1 VIGLV
6 DRGSGSH
13 PCRIRDFDAGER
25 TSSMIPST
33 TPKVWFITG
42 ASRGLG
48 RELARAVLAAGHRVA
63 ATARKPE
70 DVADLV
76 ASAPGR
82 AVALRLDVTEPA
94 EAAAALAAAR
104 ERLGGL
110 DVVVNNAG
118 YANVGSVE
126 DLAPDDFRAQVDT
139 DFFGVVNVTRAAI
152 PFLRAQRSGHVIQV
166 SSIGGR
172 MATPGLAAYQ
182 ASKWAV
188 GGFSEVVAQ
197 EVAPFG
203 VKVTIVEP
211 GGMRTDWA
219 GSSMRVDPVTPAYEA
234 TIGLFQKH
242 IRENQQGAQTDPAK
256 AARAILEVAAVP
268 DPPLHLLLG
277 SDAVFLAG
285 VVAATRAAEDARW
298 QALSRSTDFDG
309 LGDFKD
315 TPVAKMLLEPR
326 R

>member
-1 VIGLV
+1 MTA
-6 DRGSGSH
+6 S
-13 PCRIRDFDAGER
+13 
-25 TSSMIPST
+25 TSSS
-33 TPKVWFITG
+33 KVWFITG

-48 RELARAVLAAGHRVA
+48 RELAKAVLAAGHRLA

-70 DVADLV
+70 DLADVV

-82 AVALRLDVTEPA
+82 AVALRLDVTNAA
-94 EAAAALAAAR
+94 EAHAALASAR

-118 YANVGSVE
+118 YANVGSAE
-126 DLAPDDFRAQVDT
+126 DLAADDFRAQVDT
-139 DFFGVVNVTRAAI
+139 NFFGVVNVTRAAI
-152 PFLRAQRSGHVIQV
+152 PHLREQRSGRIIQI

-172 MATPGLAAYQ
+172 AATPGLAAYQ

-219 GSSMRVDPVTPAYEA
+219 GSSMRVDPVKPPYQPTVGA
-234 TIGLFQKH
+234 FQKH
-242 IRENQQGAQTDPAK
+242 IRDNADVARTDPAK
-256 AARAILEVAAVP
+256 AARAILDVAAMP
-268 DPPLHLLLG
+268 EPPLHLLLG
-277 SDAVFLAG
+277 TDAVFLAG
-285 VVAATRAAEDARW
+285 IVAATRAAEDAKW
-298 QALSRSTDFDG
+298 QTLSRSPDYDG
-309 LGDFKD
+309 IADFKD
-315 TPVAKMLLEPR
+315 TPVARMLLEQR

>member
-1 VIGLV
+1 MTTS
-6 DRGSGSH
+6 SGS
-13 PCRIRDFDAGER
+13 
-25 TSSMIPST
+25 
-33 TPKVWFITG
+33 KVWFITG

-63 ATARKPE
+63 ATARRAA
-70 DVADLV
+70 DVADIV
-76 ASAPGR
+76 ATAPER
-82 AVALRLDVTEPA
+82 AVAVRLDVTDAAGARAAVA
-94 EAAAALAAAR
+94 EAR

-126 DLAPDDFRAQVDT
+126 DLAPDDFRAQVET
-139 DFFGVVNVTRAAI
+139 NFFGVVNVTRAAL
-152 PFLRAQRSGHVIQV
+152 PLLREQRSGRIVQI

-197 EVAPFG
+197 EAAPFG

-219 GSSMRVDPVTPAYEA
+219 GSSMRVDPVSPAYEG
-234 TIGLFQKH
+234 TVGTFQEH
-242 IRENQQGAQTDPAK
+242 IRGNADVARSDPAR
-256 AARAILEVAAVP
+256 AAAAILELAAMP

-277 SDAVFLAG
+277 TDAMFLARL
-285 VVAATRAAEDARW
+285 VARTREDEDARW
-298 QALSRSTDFDG
+298 QALSRSTDYAE

-315 TPVAKMLLEPR
+315 TPVARMLLEQHR
-326 R
+326 